1 MAYYVV
7 THKMTREEFQ
17 ERARDILSFHPEYEP
32 VEAITNIKQPIC
44 SSWWGEAWCENL
56 ERYSMWRD
64 RLNQGKK
71 YLRDGAVINLK
82 ITGGNIDGHVL
93 GSPAVPYE
101 VHVKIKPISLERQRE
116 IERLAAGKINSL
128 EELLSG
134 NFPEELKGI
143 FFRSGFLFPR
153 ADEMDYDC
161 TCNDWANMC
170 KHITAVLYGVG
181 TRLDSDP
188 LIFFNMRGID
198 VREFINNVVDGK
210 IETMLSNMNKETPRI
225 YTNVNLPE
233 VFGMEVTAMPVMLPA
248 SIADTATEQE
258 ASPTET
264 AAETLATEFEPE
276 EAATGKAEE
285 YNAAG
290 EPSKKDIHVK
300 KNRDFMEDEE
310 KHVDVP
316 NKHAVPD
323 AETAAPRTELK
334 PSIDEEL
341 FNLKAENALL
351 KEKLA
356 TLVVRINKLRAAIN
370 HLL

>member
-1 MAYYVV
+1 VY
-7 THKMTREEFQ
+7 K
-17 ERARDILSFHPEYEP
+17 
-32 VEAITNIKQPIC
+32 
-44 SSWWGEAWCENL
+44 
-56 ERYSMWRD
+56 
-64 RLNQGKK
+64 
-71 YLRDGAVINLK
+71 
-82 ITGGNIDGHVL
+82 
-93 GSPAVPYE
+93 
-101 VHVKIKPISLERQRE
+101 RQ
-116 IERLAAGKINSL
+116 
-128 EELLSG
+128 
-134 NFPEELKGI
+134 
-143 FFRSGFLFPR
+143 
-153 ADEMDYDC
+153 DYDC

-300 KNRDFMEDEE
+300 KNRDFMEDERSMLMYQINMPSQMQ
-310 KHVDVP
+310 KR
-316 NKHAVPD
+316 
-323 AETAAPRTELK
+323 PRLERNSSPQLMKNYSISKLK
-334 PSIDEEL
+334 MP
-341 FNLKAENALL
+341 F
-351 KEKLA
+351 
-356 TLVVRINKLRAAIN
+356 
-370 HLL
+370 